1 MGLNSEETIDSSKLT
16 KELKTTSES
25 ELAEVEVTGVLTVN
39 VGNVGEGIAK
49 DDEFAE

>member
-39 VGNVGEGIAK
+39 VGEGIAK